1 MNGGTALGTWPSRLD
16 RLVVVGESPDAPG
29 WVQDWCNRTRLG
41 PRIYR
46 IPATTPG
53 HRPIVG
59 ELLDTVIPLAVDP
72 VLVLHPDSTDT
83 DLRQVTAAL
92 HDLPDD
98 APVLAAAVEAA
109 RQLGAPLV
117 VTHGLPVSFAERNVG
132 LASAQE
138 HGRRLLDAAARRI
151 GAEAPGLAVVTR
163 LVRAHPHELVGK
175 ELDTGLLVVGGPR
188 DRVHDDLGLVART
201 ALNHATCPVLIVP
214 R

>member
-1 MNGGTALGTWPSRLD
+1 MDPGHVS
-16 RLVVVGESPDAPG
+16 SPDPPA
-29 WVQDWCNRTRLG
+29 G
-41 PRIYR
+41 PSSSRAEAGRECAID
-46 IPATTPG
+46 AQKQT
-53 HRPIVG
+53 G

-83 DLRQVTAAL
+83 ALRQVTAAL
-92 HDLPDD
+92 HDLTDD

-132 LASAQE
+132 LASAQK

-151 GAEAPGLAVVTR
+151 GRGSGLALVTR

-188 DRVHDDLGLVART
+188 HRVHDDLGLVART